1 MQLKLNNTT
10 AECRKEWWATMTAA
24 KPAKGIARKPM
35 RMQLRDRKKFKP
47 NNKYNRRKLEKSM
60 KKAFTK

>member
-1 MQLKLNNTT
+1 
-10 AECRKEWWATMTAA
+10 MTAN

-47 NNKYNRRKLEKSM
+47 NNKFNRRKTERAV
-60 KKAFTK
+60 KKLLTK

>member
-1 MQLKLNNTT
+1 
-10 AECRKEWWATMTAA
+10 MTAN

-47 NNKYNRRKLEKSM
+47 NSKYNQRKNARAV
-60 KKAFTK
+60 KKLLTK